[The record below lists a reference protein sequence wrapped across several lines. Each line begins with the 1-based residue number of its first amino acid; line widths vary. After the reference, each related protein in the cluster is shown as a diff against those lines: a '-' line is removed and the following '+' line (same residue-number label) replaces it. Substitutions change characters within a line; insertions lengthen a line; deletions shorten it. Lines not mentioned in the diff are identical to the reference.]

1 MGQELA
7 EALPPKEQDE
17 DRPWKCILR
26 VRAEGLC
33 PKRHQSREVAGGQDQ
48 RFQVLEDCPR
58 QRQTSLKSPKQ
69 EEQGLVAKAL

>member
-7 EALPPKEQDE
+7 EALHPKEQDE
-17 DRPWKCILR
+17 DKPWKCILR

-33 PKRHQSREVAGGQDQ
+33 PKRLHSWEEAGGQDQ

-58 QRQTSLKSPKQ
+58 QRQPSEVTPAGRT
-69 EEQGLVAKAL
+69 GLVAKAL